1 MTLDPLNIV
10 LGLVAL
16 IAAAVAFVFS
26 QRRPPDTAH
35 LSAELGERNREVAAL
50 KSERDELRGRAERA
64 EKAEAAA
71 RASLE
76 GSEARAAEAKAAGAA
91 LAEQLAALRKEHAQ
105 AQAEAARTAER
116 EASFAREKEQMQ
128 KLQVESEKRFQALAE
143 QALLKSQQQFVA
155 IADETLKKHKEGAEG
170 ELGKMLKPIQETFGQ
185 FREKV
190 EAIQK
195 TNNEDRAKLEEQIRA
210 VGDSV
215 RKTESAAGKLAN
227 ALSTTRHGGRWGEET
242 LRNVLEM
249 AGLSPYADFTEQNS
263 SETEKGRIRPDVII
277 RMPGGRE
284 LVIDSKVSLDDYL
297 AASGEA
303 DPARKAQLLSA
314 HAAKVR
320 AHVTGLARKDY
331 WKGFSDRV
339 DFVAMFMPGE
349 NFYAAV
355 LEHDREIFDFA
366 AKNSVIIVTPSTLI
380 ALAKAVAYGWRQEQ
394 AARNAEQAVE
404 LGRELYQR
412 LAKMTDNMGKVGSNL
427 DKAVDSYNAM
437 VGSYDRMVVPQL
449 RKFEEL
455 QIPTE
460 NQSIDA
466 PTEVSVKARTIQA
479 QLADGRADGKAEPK
493 SDAPLLD
500 ALPAQAAGGKRK

>member
-1 MTLDPLNIV
+1 MTLDTLHIV
-10 LGLVAL
+10 LLVIAL
-16 IAAAVAFVFS
+16 AAGAAAFVFS
-26 QRRPPDTAH
+26 QRKPPDTAH
-35 LSAELGERNREVAAL
+35 LTAELAERNREVAAL
-50 KSERDELRGRAERA
+50 KADISGLRQRAEAA
-64 EKAEAAA
+64 EKAHAADQA
-71 RASLE
+71 RNAE
-76 GSEARAAEAKAAGAA
+76 RDAAMTREREQVAKMQRESEERFKA
-91 LAEQLAALRKEHAQ
+91 LADA
-105 AQAEAARTAER
+105 
-116 EASFAREKEQMQ
+116 
-128 KLQVESEKRFQALAE
+128 
-143 QALLKSQQQFVA
+143 ALLKSQQQFVQ
-155 IADETLKKHKEGAEG
+155 IADETLKKHKEGAQG
-170 ELGKMLKPIQETFGQ
+170 ELGQLLKPIQETFGQ

-190 EAIQK
+190 ESIQK
-195 TNNEDRAKLEEQIRA
+195 INAEDRAKLEEQIRS
-210 VGDSV
+210 VGESV
-215 RKTESAAGKLAN
+215 QKTQAAAGKLAN

-249 AGLSPYADFTEQNS
+249 AGLSPYADFTEQTS
-263 SETEKGRIRPDVII
+263 SDTDKGRIRPDVII

-297 AASGEA
+297 AASSEA
-303 DPARKAQLLSA
+303 DPGRRSQLLAA

-320 AHVTGLARKDY
+320 AHVQGLARKDY

-355 LEHDREIFDFA
+355 LEQDREIFDFA

-412 LAKMTDNMGKVGSNL
+412 LSVMTDHMSKVGGNL

-437 VGSYDRMVVPQL
+437 VGSYDRKVVPQL
-449 RKFEEL
+449 RRFEEL

-460 NQSIDA
+460 DRSIEA
-466 PTEVSVKARTIQA
+466 PAELTVKARSPQA
-479 QLADGRADGKAEPK
+479 VLAEAKV

-500 ALPAQAAGGKRK
+500 GLQPQLAGGKRK

>member
-1 MTLDPLNIV
+1 MTLDPLHLV
-10 LGLVAL
+10 LGVLL
-16 IAAAVAFVFS
+16 LAAAAAAFVFS
-26 QRRPPDTAH
+26 QRKPPDTAH
-35 LSAELGERNREVAAL
+35 LAAELQERQREVAGL
-50 KSERDELRGRAERA
+50 KAERDELRRRAETA
-64 EKAEAAA
+64 EKAHAADAAKMTERDASMA
-71 RASLE
+71 REREHLAKLQKD
-76 GSEARAAEAKAAGAA
+76 SEERFKA
-91 LAEQLAALRKEHAQ
+91 LADA
-105 AQAEAARTAER
+105 
-116 EASFAREKEQMQ
+116 
-128 KLQVESEKRFQALAE
+128 
-143 QALLKSQQQFVA
+143 ALLKSQQQFVQ

-170 ELGKMLKPIQETFGQ
+170 ELGKMLKPIHESFGQ
-185 FREKV
+185 FQKKV
-190 EAIQK
+190 DEIQK
-195 TNNEDRAKLEEQIRA
+195 MSTEDRAKLEEQIRG
-210 VGDSV
+210 VSESV
-215 RKTESAAGKLAN
+215 RKTESAAGKLAS

-249 AGLSPYADFTEQNS
+249 SGLSPYADFTEQNS

-297 AASGEA
+297 AASNET
-303 DPARKAQLLSA
+303 DPAKKAQFLAS
-314 HAAKVR
+314 HAQKVR

-394 AARNAEQAVE
+394 AALNAQQAVE

-412 LAKMTDNMGKVGSNL
+412 LSKMTEHMGKVGQGL
-427 DKAVDSYNAM
+427 DKAIGSYNDM
-437 VGSYDRMVVPQL
+437 VGSYDRKVVPQL
-449 RKFEEL
+449 RRFEEL

-460 NQSIDA
+460 DRSIEA
-466 PTEVSVKARTIQA
+466 PTEVTVSARPIQA
-479 QLADGRADGKAEPK
+479 QLPEPAPK
-493 SDAPLLD
+493 SDAPLLEG
-500 ALPAQAAGGKRK
+500 LVPQAAGSGRRK

>member
-1 MTLDPLNIV
+1 MTLDTVHII
-10 LGLVAL
+10 LGFIAL
-16 IAAAVAFVFS
+16 AAAAAAFVFS
-26 QRRPPDTAH
+26 QRKPPDTAH
-35 LSAELGERNREVAAL
+35 LTAELAERQRELADL
-50 KSERDELRGRAERA
+50 KSERDELRRRAESA
-64 EKAEAAA
+64 EKALASETAKSAERDASMA
-71 RASLE
+71 RE
-76 GSEARAAEAKAAGAA
+76 R
-91 LAEQLAALRKEHAQ
+91 EQLAK
-105 AQAEAARTAER
+105 
-116 EASFAREKEQMQ
+116 MQ
-128 KLQVESEKRFQALAE
+128 KDSQERFKALADA
-143 QALLKSQQQFVA
+143 ALLKSQQQFVQ

-170 ELGKMLKPIQETFGQ
+170 ELGKMLKPIHDTFGQ
-185 FREKV
+185 FQKKV
-190 EAIQK
+190 DEIQK
-195 TNNEDRAKLEEQIRA
+195 MSAEDRARLEEQIRG
-210 VGDSV
+210 VSESV
-215 RKTESAAGKLAN
+215 RKTESAAGKLAS

-249 AGLSPYADFTEQNS
+249 SGLSPYADFTEQTS
-263 SETEKGRIRPDVII
+263 SETDKGKIRPDVII

-297 AASGEA
+297 AASNENDA
-303 DPARKAQLLSA
+303 ARKAQLLAS
-314 HAAKVR
+314 HAQKVR

-412 LAKMTDNMGKVGSNL
+412 LSVMTEHMGKVGSNL

-437 VGSYDRMVVPQL
+437 VGSYDRKVIPQL
-449 RKFEEL
+449 RRFEDL

-460 NQSIDA
+460 DRAIES
-466 PTEVSVKARTIQA
+466 PPEVSVRARATQA
-479 QLADGRADGKAEPK
+479 QLPELPSASQPAPK
-493 SDAPLLD
+493 SDDPLLD
-500 ALPAQAAGGKRK
+500 GLLPQAVGARRK

>member
-1 MTLDPLNIV
+1 MVARMILDMLHIV
-10 LGLVAL
+10 LGLIAL
-16 IAAAVAFVFS
+16 AAAGAAFVFS
-26 QRRPPDTAH
+26 QRKPPDTAH
-35 LSAELGERNREVAAL
+35 LSAELEERKRDVASL
-50 KSERDELRGRAERA
+50 KSERDELRRRAETAERA
-64 EKAEAAA
+64 NAAEAAKLA
-71 RASLE
+71 ERDASMVRE
-76 GSEARAAEAKAAGAA
+76 R
-91 LAEQLAALRKEHAQ
+91 EQLAKMQTDSEGRFKQL
-105 AQAEAARTAER
+105 AEA
-116 EASFAREKEQMQ
+116 
-128 KLQVESEKRFQALAE
+128 
-143 QALLKSQQQFVA
+143 ALLKSQQQFVQ

-195 TNNEDRAKLEEQIRA
+195 VSAEDRAKLEEQIRG
-210 VGDSV
+210 VSESV
-215 RKTESAAGKLAN
+215 RKTDAAAGKLAN

-297 AASGEA
+297 SASNEP
-303 DPARKAQLLSA
+303 DPAKKSDFLAA

-355 LEHDREIFDFA
+355 LEYDRDIFDFA
-366 AKNSVIIVTPSTLI
+366 SKNSVIIVTPSTLI

-394 AARNAEQAVE
+394 AARNAEEAVE

-412 LAKMTDNMGKVGSNL
+412 LSVMTEHMGKVGSNL
-427 DKAVDSYNAM
+427 DKAVDSYNSM
-437 VGSYDRMVVPQL
+437 VGSYDRKVIPQL
-449 RKFEEL
+449 RRFEDL

-460 NQSIDA
+460 NKTIES
-466 PTEVSVKARTIQA
+466 PPELSVKARTPQA
-479 QLADGRADGKAEPK
+479 QLAEVK
-493 SDAPLLD
+493 SDTPLLD
-500 ALPAQAAGGKRK
+500 ALQPQAATGKRK

>member
-1 MTLDPLNIV
+1 MTLDTLHII
-10 LGLVAL
+10 LLL
-16 IAAAVAFVFS
+16 IALAAAAAAFVFW
-26 QRRPPDTAH
+26 QRKPPDTAH
-35 LSAELGERNREVAAL
+35 LTAELGERTKEVTSL
-50 KSERDELRGRAERA
+50 KSEVAGLRQRAETA
-64 EKAEAAA
+64 EKAHAADAAKMAERDASMA
-71 RASLE
+71 REREQIAKLQQE
-76 GSEARAAEAKAAGAA
+76 SEARFKA
-91 LAEQLAALRKEHAQ
+91 LADA
-105 AQAEAARTAER
+105 
-116 EASFAREKEQMQ
+116 
-128 KLQVESEKRFQALAE
+128 
-143 QALLKSQQQFVA
+143 ALLKSQQQFVQ

-185 FREKV
+185 FQKKV
-190 EAIQK
+190 DEIQK
-195 TNNEDRAKLEEQIRA
+195 VSTEDRAKLEEQIRN

-215 RKTESAAGKLAN
+215 QKTQAAAGKLAN

-249 AGLSPYADFTEQNS
+249 AGLSPYADFTEQTS
-263 SETEKGRIRPDVII
+263 SDTDKGRIRPDVII

-297 AASGEA
+297 AASNEA
-303 DPARKAQLLSA
+303 DPAKRQAHLAA
-314 HAAKVR
+314 HAQKVR

-331 WKGFSDRV
+331 WKNFSDRV

-355 LEHDREIFDFA
+355 LEQDREIFDFA

-412 LAKMTDNMGKVGSNL
+412 LSVMTEHMSKVGSNL
-427 DKAVDSYNAM
+427 DKAVDSYNSM
-437 VGSYDRMVVPQL
+437 VGSYDRKVIPQL
-449 RKFEEL
+449 KKFEEL

-460 NQSIDA
+460 DRAIEA
-466 PTEVSVKARTIQA
+466 PPEVSVKSRTAQA
-479 QLADGRADGKAEPK
+479 QLAEVK
-493 SDAPLLD
+493 SDTPLLD
-500 ALPAQAAGGKRK
+500 ALQPQAAGGKRK

>member
-1 MTLDPLNIV
+1 MTLDPMNIV

-16 IAAAVAFVFS
+16 AAIAAFLFAR
-26 QRRPPDTAH
+26 RRPPDTAH
-35 LSAELGERNREVAAL
+35 LSAELAERNREVAAL
-50 KSERDELRGRAERA
+50 KAERDEQRSRA
-64 EKAEAAA
+64 EKAERAEAAA
-71 RASLE
+71 RASLDA
-76 GSEARAAEAKAAGAA
+76 SEARTADAKAAGDQ
-91 LAEQLAALRKEHAQ
+91 LAEQLARLRDEHARIL
-105 AQAEAARTAER
+105 AENARAAER
-116 EASFAREKEQMQ
+116 EASLAREKAEMQ
-128 KLQVESEKRFQALAE
+128 KMQAESEARFKALADA
-143 QALLKSQQQFVA
+143 ALLRSQQQFIQ

-185 FREKV
+185 FQKKV
-190 EAIQK
+190 DEIQK
-195 TNNEDRAKLEEQIRA
+195 MSAEDRARLEEQIRG
-210 VGDSV
+210 VGESL
-215 RKTESAAGKLAN
+215 RKTESVAGRLAN

-249 AGLSPYADFTEQNS
+249 AGLSPYADFTEQTS
-263 SETEKGRIRPDVII
+263 SETDKGRIRPDVIV

-297 AASGEA
+297 AASNEP
-303 DPARKAQLLSA
+303 DPARKAQLLAS
-314 HAAKVR
+314 HAQKVR

-331 WKGFSDRV
+331 WKGFSERV

-404 LGRELYQR
+404 LGRELYHR
-412 LAKMTDNMGKVGSNL
+412 LAKMTENMGKVGLNL

-449 RKFEEL
+449 RKFEDL
-455 QIPTE
+455 QIPTG
-460 NQSIDA
+460 NQAIEA
-466 PTEVSVKARTIQA
+466 PAELPVKARAIQG
-479 QLADGRADGKAEPK
+479 QLADARAELRPEGR
-493 SDAPLLD
+493 SDTPLLD
-500 ALPAQAAGGKRK
+500 ALPASAGGGKRK

>member
-1 MTLDPLNIV
+1 MTLDTLHIV
-10 LGLVAL
+10 LLVIAL
-16 IAAAVAFVFS
+16 AAAAAAFVFS
-26 QRRPPDTAH
+26 QRKPPDTEH
-35 LSAELGERNREVAAL
+35 LSAELGERSKEVAAL
-50 KSERDELRGRAERA
+50 KSEVTGLRQRAEAA
-64 EKAEAAA
+64 EKAHAADA
-71 RASLE
+71 AKMAERDASMVREREQLAKMQAE
-76 GSEARAAEAKAAGAA
+76 SEARFKS
-91 LAEQLAALRKEHAQ
+91 LADA
-105 AQAEAARTAER
+105 
-116 EASFAREKEQMQ
+116 
-128 KLQVESEKRFQALAE
+128 
-143 QALLKSQQQFVA
+143 ALLKSQQQFVQ

-170 ELGKMLKPIQETFGQ
+170 EFGKMLKPIQETFGQ
-185 FREKV
+185 FQKKV
-190 EAIQK
+190 DEIQK
-195 TNNEDRAKLEEQIRA
+195 MSTEDRAKLEEQIRG
-210 VGDSV
+210 VSESV

-249 AGLSPYADFTEQNS
+249 SGLSPYADFTEQTS
-263 SETEKGRIRPDVII
+263 SDTDKGKIRPDVIV

-297 AASGEA
+297 AASNET
-303 DPARKAQLLSA
+303 DPLKRQAHLAA

-331 WKGFSDRV
+331 WKNFSDRV

-412 LAKMTDNMGKVGSNL
+412 LSVMTGHMSKVGDNL
-427 DKAVDSYNAM
+427 DKAVDSYNSL
-437 VGSYDRMVVPQL
+437 VGSYERKVMPQV

-455 QIPTE
+455 QIPAE
-460 NQSIDA
+460 DRAVEA
-466 PTEVSVKARTIQA
+466 PAELSVKARSIPA
-479 QLADGRADGKAEPK
+479 PEIRSIESRSAEPK
-493 SDAPLLD
+493 SEPTLFDAGVRPK
-500 ALPAQAAGGKRK
+500 PAKA

>member
-1 MTLDPLNIV
+1 MTFDILHIV
-10 LGLVAL
+10 FL
-16 IAAAVAFVFS
+16 IAAILAGAAAFVFS
-26 QRRPPDTAH
+26 QRKPPDTAH
-35 LSAELGERNREVAAL
+35 LSAELAERAREIAAI
-50 KSERDELRGRAERA
+50 KAERDDLRGRAEKAERA
-64 EKAEAAA
+64 EAGMK
-71 RASLE
+71 ASLDA
-76 GSEARAAEAKAAGAA
+76 SEARAAEGKTASAQLGD
-91 LAEQLAALRKEHAQ
+91 QLALLRKELAQ
-105 AQAEAARTAER
+105 AQAEAARTHER

-128 KLQVESEKRFQALAE
+128 KMQVDSEARFKALAE
-143 QALLKSQQQFVA
+143 AALLKSQQQFVQ

-195 TNNEDRAKLEEQIRA
+195 VSAEDRAKLEEQIRG
-210 VGDSV
+210 VSESV

-249 AGLSPYADFTEQNS
+249 AGLSPYADFTEQTS
-263 SETEKGRIRPDVII
+263 SETDKGKIRPDVII

-297 AASGEA
+297 AASNEA
-303 DPARKAQLLSA
+303 DPVKRQAHLAA
-314 HAAKVR
+314 HAQKVR

-331 WKGFSDRV
+331 WKNFSDRV
-339 DFVAMFMPGE
+339 DFVAMFLPGE

-366 AKNSVIIVTPSTLI
+366 SRNSVIIVTPSTLI

-412 LAKMTDNMGKVGSNL
+412 LSVMTEHMSKVGSNL
-427 DKAVDSYNAM
+427 DKAVDSYNSL
-437 VGSYDRMVVPQL
+437 VGSYERKVMPQV
-449 RKFEEL
+449 RRFEEL

-460 NQSIDA
+460 DRAVEA
-466 PTEVSVKARTIQA
+466 PAELSVRARTPQN
-479 QLADGRADGKAEPK
+479 ADAK
-493 SDAPLLD
+493 SDTPLLD
-500 ALPAQAAGGKRK
+500 SLPAQPPVRRAK

>member
-1 MTLDPLNIV
+1 MTLDLLHIV
-10 LGLVAL
+10 LLVVAL
-16 IAAAVAFVFS
+16 AAAAAAFVFS
-26 QRRPPDTAH
+26 QRKPPDTAH
-35 LSAELGERNREVAAL
+35 LTAELAERAREVSAL
-50 KSERDELRGRAERA
+50 KSELSAQRERA
-64 EKAEAAA
+64 E
-71 RASLE
+71 
-76 GSEARAAEAKAAGAA
+76 AAEKS
-91 LAEQLAALRKEHAQ
+91 LA
-105 AQAEAARTAER
+105 AEAARTAER
-116 EASFAREKEQMQ
+116 DAGVKREREQFQKMQ
-128 KLQVESEKRFQALAE
+128 AESEARFKALADA
-143 QALLKSQQQFVA
+143 ALLKSQQQFVQ
-155 IADETLKKHKEGAEG
+155 IADETLKKHKEGAQG
-170 ELGKMLKPIQETFGQ
+170 ELGKMLKPIQDTFGQ

-195 TNNEDRAKLEEQIRA
+195 VSAEDRAKLEEQIRA

-249 AGLSPYADFTEQNS
+249 AGLSPYADFTEQTS
-263 SETEKGRIRPDVII
+263 SDTDKGRVRPDVIV

-297 AASGEA
+297 AASNET
-303 DPARKAQLLSA
+303 DPAKKSQLLAA
-314 HAAKVR
+314 HAQKVR
-320 AHVTGLARKDY
+320 AHVVGLARKDY
-331 WKGFSDRV
+331 WKSFSDRV

-412 LAKMTDNMGKVGSNL
+412 LSVMTEHMGRVGSNL
-427 DKAVDSYNAM
+427 DKAVDSYNAL
-437 VGSYDRMVVPQL
+437 VGSYERKVMPQV
-449 RKFEEL
+449 RRFEEL

-460 NQSIDA
+460 DRAVSA
-466 PTEVSVKARTIQA
+466 PEELSVKARTPQS
-479 QLADGRADGKAEPK
+479 QLADKPADARPAAPQLELVPP
-493 SDAPLLD
+493 SDP
-500 ALPAQAAGGKRK
+500 PKRK

>member
-1 MTLDPLNIV
+1 MTLDTLHIA
-10 LGLVAL
+10 LLVIAL
-16 IAAAVAFVFS
+16 AAAAAAFVFS
-26 QRRPPDTAH
+26 QRKPPDTAH
-35 LSAELGERNREVAAL
+35 LAAELAERSKEVTAL
-50 KSERDELRGRAERA
+50 KSEVASQRQRAEAA
-64 EKAEAAA
+64 EKAHAADA
-71 RASLE
+71 AKMAERDASMTREREQLAKMQAE
-76 GSEARAAEAKAAGAA
+76 SEARFKS
-91 LAEQLAALRKEHAQ
+91 LADA
-105 AQAEAARTAER
+105 
-116 EASFAREKEQMQ
+116 
-128 KLQVESEKRFQALAE
+128 
-143 QALLKSQQQFVA
+143 ALLKSQQQFVQ

-185 FREKV
+185 FQKKV
-190 EAIQK
+190 DEIQK
-195 TNNEDRAKLEEQIRA
+195 MSTEDRAKLEEQIRG
-210 VGDSV
+210 VSESV
-215 RKTESAAGKLAN
+215 RKTESAAGKLAS

-249 AGLSPYADFTEQNS
+249 SGLSPYADFTEQTS
-263 SETEKGRIRPDVII
+263 SDTDKGRIRPDVIV

-297 AASGEA
+297 AASNEN
-303 DPARKAQLLSA
+303 DPVKRQAHLAA

-331 WKGFSDRV
+331 WKNFSDRV

-412 LAKMTDNMGKVGSNL
+412 LSVMTGHMSKVGDNL
-427 DKAVDSYNAM
+427 DKAVNSYNSL
-437 VGSYDRMVVPQL
+437 VGSYERKVMPQV
-449 RKFEEL
+449 RRFEEL
-455 QIPTE
+455 QIPAE
-460 NQSIDA
+460 DRAVEA
-466 PTEVSVKARTIQA
+466 PSELSVKARTIPA
-479 QLADGRADGKAEPK
+479 PEIRAIENRSPEPK
-493 SDAPLLD
+493 SEPTLFDAGVRTK
-500 ALPAQAAGGKRK
+500 PAKA

>member
-1 MTLDPLNIV
+1 MTLDILHIV
-10 LGLVAL
+10 LGVLLL
-16 IAAAVAFVFS
+16 IAAGAAFVFS
-26 QRRPPDTAH
+26 QRKAPDTAH
-35 LSAELGERNREVAAL
+35 LSAELAERNREVGVL
-50 KSERDELRGRAERA
+50 RSERDEIRARA
-64 EKAEAAA
+64 EKAERAEAGI
-71 RASLE
+71 RASFE
-76 GSEARAAEAKAAGAA
+76 ASEAKVADAKAASTN
-91 LAEQLAALRKEHAQ
+91 LTEQLTALRAEHGKAL
-105 AQAEAARTAER
+105 AEAARTNER

-128 KLQVESEKRFQALAE
+128 KMQIESEARFKSLADA
-143 QALLKSQQQFVA
+143 ALLKSQQQFIQ

-170 ELGKMLKPIQETFGQ
+170 ELGKMLKPIHETFGQ
-185 FREKV
+185 FQKKV
-190 EAIQK
+190 DEIQK
-195 TNNEDRAKLEEQIRA
+195 MSTEDRAKLEEQIRG
-210 VGDSV
+210 VSESV

-263 SETEKGRIRPDVII
+263 SDTDKGRIRPDVII

-297 AASGEA
+297 AASNES
-303 DPARKAQLLSA
+303 DPVRKAQFLAA

-355 LEHDREIFDFA
+355 LEQDREIFDFA

-455 QIPTE
+455 QIPTD
-460 NQSIDA
+460 NQSVDA
-466 PTEVSVKARTIQA
+466 PAEVSVKARTIQA
-479 QLADGRADGKAEPK
+479 QLTEAKETRTE
-493 SDAPLLD
+493 APLLD
-500 ALPAQAAGGKRK
+500 ALPASAAGGKRK

>member
-1 MTLDPLNIV
+1 MTLDTLHIV
-10 LGLVAL
+10 LGLLALVA
-16 IAAAVAFVFS
+16 AGAAFVFS
-26 QRRPPDTAH
+26 QRKPPDTAH
-35 LSAELGERNREVAAL
+35 LSAELQERQREVHAL
-50 KSERDELRGRAERA
+50 KAERDELRQRA
-64 EKAEAAA
+64 EKAEKAHAADAA
-71 RASLE
+71 RIAE
-76 GSEARAAEAKAAGAA
+76 REVGFARER
-91 LAEQLAALRKEHAQ
+91 EQLA
-105 AQAEAARTAER
+105 
-116 EASFAREKEQMQ
+116 
-128 KLQVESEKRFQALAE
+128 KLQKEGEERFRALADA
-143 QALLKSQQQFVA
+143 ALLKSQQQFVQ
-155 IADETLKKHKEGAEG
+155 IADETLKKHKEGAQG

-195 TNNEDRAKLEEQIRA
+195 VSAEDRAKLEEQIRN
-210 VGDSV
+210 VGESV
-215 RKTESAAGKLAN
+215 RKTENAAGKLAS

-249 AGLSPYADFTEQNS
+249 AGLSPYADFSEQTS
-263 SETEKGRIRPDVII
+263 SETDKGRIRPDVII
-277 RMPGGRE
+277 NMPGGRQ

-303 DPARKAQLLSA
+303 DPARRTQLLAA

-320 AHVTGLARKDY
+320 AHVQGLARKDY
-331 WKGFSDRV
+331 WKRFSERV
-339 DFVAMFMPGE
+339 DFVAMFIPGE

-366 AKNSVIIVTPSTLI
+366 ARNSVIIVTPSTLI

-412 LAKMTDNMGKVGSNL
+412 LSVMNEHMGKVGSNL

-437 VGSYDRMVVPQL
+437 VGSYDRKVVPQL
-449 RKFEEL
+449 RRFEEL

-460 NQSIDA
+460 DRSIEA
-466 PTEVSVKARTIQA
+466 PTELAVKARTPQA
-479 QLADGRADGKAEPK
+479 QLAEGKAEPRPEPK
-493 SDAPLLD
+493 TSAPLLD
-500 ALPAQAAGGKRK
+500 ALQPEAAGGKRK